1 MKTNIPTLILK
12 PGKERALL
20 RRHPWVYSTGVA
32 NVKGK
37 PQSGD
42 TIKIVDNKGNFLA
55 WGAYSPESALRAR
68 CWSFNEQDVIN
79 EEWIRARVFEAI
91 RAREN
96 LKSRT
101 NAIRLIFG
109 EADFLP
115 GLIVDQY
122 DTQLVTQFQAAGVE
136 KWRPEIGK
144 ALTDATGFTQVFD
157 RSDAATRAR
166 EGLPERKEVLEGEEP
181 PEKIQIDEDGILYGV
196 DVRMGHKTGF
206 YVDQRDNRRLA
217 RQLAETFRKVHGRGM
232 RALNCFCYT
241 GGFSLALAKGG
252 AEEVI
257 SIDSSADALEMAKSN
272 AKLNGFDESQ
282 MKWVEANVFE
292 QLRKYRDAG
301 EKFDLVI
308 LDPPKFASSHH
319 HVEKAARA
327 YKDINLNGLR
337 LLNEGGQLLTFS
349 CSGAIDVDLF
359 QKIVAGAVIDAK
371 TDAWMISRLGAG
383 SDHPLLM
390 THPEGEYLKGL
401 HLVSRGANTAG

>member
-1 MKTNIPTLILK
+1 MPTLILK

-91 RAREN
+91 RARDN

-272 AKLNGFDESQ
+272 AKLNGFNESQ